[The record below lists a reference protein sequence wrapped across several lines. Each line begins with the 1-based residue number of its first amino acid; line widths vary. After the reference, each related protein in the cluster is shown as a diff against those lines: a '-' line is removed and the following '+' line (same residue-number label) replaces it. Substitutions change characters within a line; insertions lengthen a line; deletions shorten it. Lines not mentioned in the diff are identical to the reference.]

1 MFRSLFRLFRRT
13 KARKSRR
20 SPLRNR
26 FPVGRGTYG
35 EPKVLHWGDEPSL
48 RIGSFCSLARE
59 VTILLDGNHRTDWIT
74 TFPFPKYRESAR
86 GIEGVIRTNSGVVIG
101 NDVWIGYGA
110 TILPGVTI
118 GDGAVVA
125 ARAVV
130 TRDVPPYAIVG
141 GVPARLL
148 RHRFPEE
155 TVRLLLRIAWWD
167 WPEADLDRA
176 MPLLLSGDVAGL
188 DRFAAEALGRDA
200 ARIDLRL

>member
-1 MFRSLFRLFRRT
+1 MFRSLFGLFRRT
-13 KARKSRR
+13 TARKSRR
-20 SPLRNR
+20 SPLRTR

-35 EPKVLHWGDEPSL
+35 EPKVLHWADEPSL

-74 TFPFPKYRESAR
+74 TFPFTKFRESAR
-86 GIEGVIRTNSGVVIG
+86 DIEGVIRTSIGVVIG

-110 TILPGVTI
+110 TILSGVTI

-125 ARAVV
+125 AGAVV
-130 TRDVPPYAIVG
+130 TRDVPPYGIVG
-141 GVPARLL
+141 GVPAKLI

-155 TVRLLLRIAWWD
+155 TVRLLLQIAWWD
-167 WPEADLDRA
+167 WPDADIDLA

-188 DRFAAEALGRDA
+188 SRFAAETLRRNA
-200 ARIDLRL
+200 ARSVIPA